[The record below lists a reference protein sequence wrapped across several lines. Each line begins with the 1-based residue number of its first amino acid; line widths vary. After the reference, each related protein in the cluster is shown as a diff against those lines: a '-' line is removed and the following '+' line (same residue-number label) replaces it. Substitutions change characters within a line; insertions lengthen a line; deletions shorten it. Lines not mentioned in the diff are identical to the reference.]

1 MAGSARWVGD
11 RAWVRDGERRSKCSG
26 ERLPMVQS
34 RKKQGKRPGK
44 EAHLNTRLWA
54 GLILAEQRRW
64 GGYAT
69 AAQMLHAAEQCG
81 ARGRWHFRIWWRRL
95 RRKVGCGGGPGARL
109 KGKAGPR
116 HAGLREGRDAG
127 ITAENLGW
135 LLLRSAS
142 VKGGFAL
149 WGRDVKEGA
158 RQQASRAAGVGSGLG
173 PRAAGLGRVSRGAG
187 GGRGRTLLA
196 GRGCQR
202 PSG

>member
-1 MAGSARWVGD
+1 MA
-11 RAWVRDGERRSKCSG
+11 ERRVPSSATAGDARGSTVQGPLALGSG
-26 ERLPMVQS
+26 GARCVAARRSESAGQR
-34 RKKQGKRPGK
+34 G
-44 EAHLNTRLWA
+44 EAA
-54 GLILAEQRRW
+54 RRR
-64 GGYAT
+64 GGNAT
-69 AAQMLHAAEQCG
+69 AAQMLHAVEQCG
-81 ARGRWHFRIWWRRL
+81 ARGRRRSRIWWRRL
-95 RRKVGCGGGPGARL
+95 RRRVGCGGGPGARL

-116 HAGLREGRDAG
+116 RAGLRGGRGAG

-158 RQQASRAAGVGSGLG
+158 RQQASRAAGAGSGLG